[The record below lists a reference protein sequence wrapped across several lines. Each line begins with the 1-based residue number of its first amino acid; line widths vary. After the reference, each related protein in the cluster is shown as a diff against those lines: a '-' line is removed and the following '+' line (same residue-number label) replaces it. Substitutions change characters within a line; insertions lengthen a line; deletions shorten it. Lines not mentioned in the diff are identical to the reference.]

1 MKLTSSCTNWE
12 LVLDMIEIIYFF
24 FHVADFVQGSFFVFR
39 SRFSE
44 IFREIRYFVVDLNR
58 ILFNVKIESSIDY
71 DIL

>member
-1 MKLTSSCTNWE
+1 MHELGTRSGYDRNYIFFLHRKL
-12 LVLDMIEIIYFF
+12 D
-24 FHVADFVQGSFFVFR
+24 VADFVQGSFFVFR

>member
-1 MKLTSSCTNWE
+1 M
-12 LVLDMIEIIYFF
+12 
-24 FHVADFVQGSFFVFR
+24 ADFVQGSFFVFR